1 MAGETPSRSGKTC
14 TGWRKPTVPSRT
26 IAGNGETTDLK
37 EQPMPRV
44 HAIEDYRNFG
54 IMAHIDAGKTTT
66 TERIL
71 YYTGKSHKIGEV
83 HEGAATMDWM
93 EQEQERGITITSAA
107 TTAFWNDKRL
117 NIIDTP
123 GHVDFTIEVERSLRV
138 LDGAVV
144 VLDSNQ
150 GVEPQTETVWR
161 QGDKYKVPRIV
172 FANKMDKIG
181 ADFFKCI
188 EDIKTRLGAKPV
200 AIQLPIGSEQ
210 AYKGLIDLVR
220 MKGVVWDDESLGAKY
235 QDIDIPADMLDQA
248 KEYREKM
255 IEAAVELDDDAMTAY
270 LEGKE
275 PDEATLKRLIRKA
288 VITAAFFPVLCGSAF
303 KNKGVQPLLD
313 AVVDYLPSPLDVPP
327 IHGIN
332 PYNGEDVIREP
343 KDDAPMALLAFKIMD
358 DPFVG
363 TITFCRIYSGT
374 LTSGTGA
381 INSTKERKER
391 IGRMLLM
398 HANNREDIKEAYAG
412 DIVALAGLKEVRTGD
427 TLCDPQK
434 PVILEKM
441 EFPDR
446 VIEIAIEPKSK
457 ADQEKLGVALAKLAA
472 EDPSFRVSTDQESG
486 QTILKGMGELHLDIK
501 VDILRRTYKVDANIG
516 APQVAF
522 REKITKKTEIN
533 YTHKKQTGGTGQ
545 FAKVVL
551 VFEPAE
557 AGAGSSF
564 ESKIIGGAVPKE
576 YIPGVEKGI
585 NSVMGSGGLAGF
597 PVVDVKATLID
608 GAYHDVDSSAL
619 AFEIASRAAFR
630 EGLQKGGSVLLE
642 PIMKVEVVTPE
653 EHTGFVMGDLL
664 SRRGQVQGQDMRANA
679 VVINA
684 MVPLSNMFGYV
695 NQLRSG
701 TQGRAN
707 FTMQFDHYEQVP
719 GNIASEII
727 EKFK

>member
-1 MAGETPSRSGKTC
+1 MARAHP
-14 TGWRKPTVPSRT
+14 
-26 IAGNGETTDLK
+26 
-37 EQPMPRV
+37 
-44 HAIEDYRNFG
+44 IEDYRNFG

-93 EQEQERGITITSAA
+93 AQEQERGITITSAA
-107 TTAFWNDKRL
+107 TTAFWNGKRL

-181 ADFFKCI
+181 ADFFQCMK
-188 EDIKTRLGAKPV
+188 DIVDRLGAKPI
-200 AIQLPIGSEQ
+200 AIQLPIGAEQ
-210 AYKGLIDLVR
+210 QFKGLVDLIR
-220 MKGVVWDDESLGAKY
+220 MKGVIWNDEALGAQF
-235 QDIDIPADMLDQA
+235 QDIEIPEDMVELA
-248 KEYREKM
+248 KEHREKM
-255 IEAAVELDDDAMTAY
+255 IEAAVELDDAAMTDY
-270 LEGKE
+270 LEGKM
-275 PDEATLKRLIRKA
+275 PDEATLKKLIRKA
-288 VITAAFFPVLCGSAF
+288 VITGAFYPVLCGSAF

-313 AVVDYLPSPLDVPP
+313 AVVDYLPSPLDVPA
-327 IHGIN
+327 IKGTDDHGNEIERH
-332 PYNGEDVIREP
+332 PDDKEP
-343 KDDAPMALLAFKIMD
+343 MSLLAFKIMD

-374 LTSGTGA
+374 LSSGTGVV
-381 INSTKERKER
+381 NSTKERKER

-412 DIVALAGLKEVRTGD
+412 DIVALAGLKDTRTGD
-427 TLCDPQK
+427 TLCDPNK

-441 EFPDR
+441 EFPEP

-457 ADQEKLGVALAKLAA
+457 ADQEKLGVALAKLVA
-472 EDPSFRVSTDQESG
+472 EDPSFRVNTDPESG
-486 QTILKGMGELHLDIK
+486 QTIIKGMGELHLDIK
-501 VDILRRTYKVDANIG
+501 VDILKRTYKVEANIG
-516 APQVAF
+516 APQVAY
-522 REKITKKTEIN
+522 REKITKPVVVD

-545 FAKVVL
+545 FARVKL
-551 VFEPAE
+551 DCKPAE
-557 AGAGSSF
+557 PGAGYTF
-564 ESKIIGGAVPKE
+564 ESKVVGGSVPKE

-585 NSVMGSGGLAGF
+585 ESVLTSGVLAGF
-597 PVVDVKATLID
+597 PVVDITVALVD
-608 GAYHDVDSSAL
+608 GAFHDVDSSAL
-619 AFEIASRAAFR
+619 AFEIASRTALR
-630 EGLQKGGSVLLE
+630 EALQKGGSALLE

-653 EHTGFVMGDLL
+653 DYTGSVIGDLN
-664 SRRGQVQGQDMRANA
+664 SRRGQIQGQDMRGNAN
-679 VVINA
+679 VITA
-684 MVPLSNMFGYV
+684 MVPLANMFSYV
-695 NQLRSG
+695 NNLRSMS
-701 TQGRAN
+701 QGRAT

-719 GNIASEII
+719 QNVALEVQA
-727 EKFK
+727 KYA